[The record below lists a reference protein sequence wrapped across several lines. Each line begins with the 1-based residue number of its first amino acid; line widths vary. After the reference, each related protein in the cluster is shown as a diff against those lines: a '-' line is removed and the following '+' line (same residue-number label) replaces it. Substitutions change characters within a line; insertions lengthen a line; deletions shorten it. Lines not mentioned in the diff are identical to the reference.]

1 LFFVNKQQ
9 WRHFGKG
16 TQCGTVLQEMLT
28 ELFVRSYFQ
37 QNKPLIYFF
46 SFLWHKTIVFISNM
60 FIYSK
65 IDNSKFVEM
74 HGTLPDIY
82 PSALVFYT
90 RDRVNITIYTKYKY
104 KKLYLNLVHVKHIQ
118 TDNDKNKTY
127 IIQCIYS
134 ACKHTFTQALKC

>member
-1 LFFVNKQQ
+1 
-9 WRHFGKG
+9 
-16 TQCGTVLQEMLT
+16 
-28 ELFVRSYFQ
+28 
-37 QNKPLIYFF
+37 
-46 SFLWHKTIVFISNM
+46 M

-65 IDNSKFVEM
+65 IGNSKFVEM

-118 TDNDKNKTY
+118 T
-127 IIQCIYS
+127 
-134 ACKHTFTQALKC
+134 QALLSF